1 MTTSPPSP
9 RLPAPPLYERI
20 KGALREGIVTGLY
33 APASLLPSEAALGAQ
48 FGASRITVRQAL
60 ADLQNEG
67 LIYRHHGKGTFVSQP
82 KAFQNVTALQGFAEA
97 MSAQGHAIRNRVLKL
112 QTVPAPADVAQAL
125 QLAPGTPVT
134 ELHRVRLLDQSPPS
148 PLSLEVTW
156 LPEALGS
163 IVARADLAT
172 RDVFLVLEQD
182 AGVTLGHATLAIDA
196 ALADH
201 ATAAAP
207 ETGAGAPLLRVERLT
222 HDAHGTPID
231 FERLHF
237 RGDAFQYRLR
247 LDRQVAASAQ
257 SIFPLQDTV

>member
-1 MTTSPPSP
+1 MTTSPSSP

-20 KGALREGIVTGLY
+20 KGALREGIVSGLY

-67 LIYRHHGKGTFVSQP
+67 LIYRRHGKGTFVSQP

-112 QTVPAPADVAQAL
+112 QAVPAPADVAQAL
-125 QLAPGTPVT
+125 RLAPGAPVT
-134 ELHRVRLLDQSPPS
+134 ELHRVRLLDQARV
-148 PLSLEVTW
+148 SLEVTW
-156 LPEALGS
+156 LPEALGR
-163 IVARADLAT
+163 IVARADLVT

-182 AGVTLGHATLAIDA
+182 AGVALGHATLAIDA

-201 ATAAAP
+201 ATACALD
-207 ETGAGAPLLRVERLT
+207 TGAGAPLLRVERLT

-231 FERLHF
+231 YERLSF

-257 SIFPLQDTV
+257 SVFSLQGTV

>member
-20 KGALREGIVTGLY
+20 KGALRDGIVSGRY
-33 APASLLPSEAALGAQ
+33 APASLLPSEAVLGAQ

-67 LIYRHHGKGTFVSQP
+67 LIYRRHGKGTFVSQP

-125 QLAPGTPVT
+125 RLAPGAPVT
-134 ELHRVRLLDQSPPS
+134 ELHRVRLLDQAPV
-148 PLSLEVTW
+148 SLEVTW
-156 LPEALGS
+156 LPEALGRV
-163 IVARADLAT
+163 VARADLVT
-172 RDVFLVLEQD
+172 RDVFLVLEHD
-182 AGVTLGHATLAIDA
+182 AGVALGHATLAIDA

-201 ATAAAP
+201 ATASALD
-207 ETGAGAPLLRVERLT
+207 TGAGAPLLRVERLT

-231 FERLHF
+231 YERLSF

-257 SIFPLQDTV
+257 SIFSLQGTV

>member
-1 MTTSPPSP
+1 MTTSPPPP

-20 KGALREGIVTGLY
+20 KGALRDGIVSGLY
-33 APASLLPSEAALGAQ
+33 APASLLPSEAVLGAQ

-60 ADLQNEG
+60 GDLQNEG
-67 LIYRHHGKGTFVSQP
+67 LIYRRHGKGTFVSQP

-112 QTVPAPADVAQAL
+112 QTVPAPTDVAQTL
-125 QLAPGTPVT
+125 HLTPGTPVT
-134 ELHRVRLLDQSPPS
+134 ELHRVRLLDQAPV
-148 PLSLEVTW
+148 SLEVTW
-156 LPEALGS
+156 LHEALGR
-163 IVARADLAT
+163 IVAKADLAT

-182 AGVTLGHATLAIDA
+182 AGVALGHATLAIDA

-201 ATAAAP
+201 ATAAALD
-207 ETGAGAPLLRVERLT
+207 TGAGAALLRVERLT

-231 FERLHF
+231 FERLYF

-247 LDRQVAASAQ
+247 LDRQVAVSAQ
-257 SIFPLQDTV
+257 SILPLQDTV

>member
-1 MTTSPPSP
+1 MTTSPSSP

-20 KGALREGIVTGLY
+20 KGALREGIVSGLY

-67 LIYRHHGKGTFVSQP
+67 LIYRRHGKGTFVSQP

-125 QLAPGTPVT
+125 RLAPGAPVT
-134 ELHRVRLLDQSPPS
+134 ELHRVRLLDQAPV
-148 PLSLEVTW
+148 SLEVTW
-156 LPEALGS
+156 LPEALGR
-163 IVARADLAT
+163 IVARADLVT

-182 AGVTLGHATLAIDA
+182 AGVALGHATLAIDA

-201 ATAAAP
+201 ATACALD
-207 ETGAGAPLLRVERLT
+207 TGAGAPLLRVERLT

-231 FERLHF
+231 YERLSF

-257 SIFPLQDTV
+257 SVFSLQGTV

>member
-1 MTTSPPSP
+1 MTTSPSSP
-9 RLPAPPLYERI
+9 RPPAPPLYERI
-20 KGALREGIVTGLY
+20 KGALREGIVSGLY

-67 LIYRHHGKGTFVSQP
+67 LIYRRHGKGTFVSQP

-125 QLAPGTPVT
+125 RLAPGAPVT
-134 ELHRVRLLDQSPPS
+134 ELHRVRLLDQAPV
-148 PLSLEVTW
+148 SLEVTW
-156 LPEALGS
+156 LPEALGR
-163 IVARADLAT
+163 IVARADLVT

-182 AGVTLGHATLAIDA
+182 AGVALGHATLAIDA

-201 ATAAAP
+201 ATACALD
-207 ETGAGAPLLRVERLT
+207 TGAGAPLLRVERLT

-231 FERLHF
+231 YERLSF

-257 SIFPLQDTV
+257 SVFSLQGTV

>member
-20 KGALREGIVTGLY
+20 KGALREIILSGQAVPDT
-33 APASLLPSEAALGAQ
+33 LLPSEAALCEQ

-67 LIYRHHGKGTFVSQP
+67 LIFRRHGKGTFVSAP

-97 MSAQGHAIRNRVLKL
+97 MSAQGHSIHNRVLRL
-112 QTVPAPADVAQAL
+112 ETVPAPMDVAQAL

-134 ELHRVRLLDQSPPS
+134 ELHRVRLLDRAAV
-148 PLSLEVTW
+148 SLEVTW
-156 LPEALGS
+156 LPEALGRV
-163 IVARADLAT
+163 VARADLAT

-182 AGVTLGHATLAIDA
+182 AGVPLGHATLAIDA

-201 ATAAAP
+201 ATA
-207 ETGAGAPLLRVERLT
+207 TTLDVGAGAPILRVERLT
-222 HDAHGTPID
+222 HDAHGKPID
-231 FERLHF
+231 FERLYF
-237 RGDAFQYRLR
+237 RGDTFQYRLR
-247 LDRQVAASAQ
+247 LDRHVAASAQ
-257 SIFPLQDTV
+257 TIFPSQGTV

>member
-1 MTTSPPSP
+1 MTMPPPSP
-9 RLPAPPLYERI
+9 RLPVPPLYERI
-20 KGALREGIVTGLY
+20 KGALRAGILNGQY
-33 APASLLPSEAALGAQ
+33 APQSLLPSEAALGEQ

-67 LIYRHHGKGTFVSQP
+67 LIFRRHGKGTFVSPP

-125 QLAPGTPVT
+125 QLTPGTPVT
-134 ELHRVRLLDQSPPS
+134 ELHRVRLLDQSPV
-148 PLSLEVTW
+148 SLELTW

-182 AGVTLGHATLAIDA
+182 AGVALGHATLAIDA

-201 ATAAAP
+201 AIAVALD
-207 ETGAGAPLLRVERLT
+207 TGAGAPLLRVERLT
-222 HDAHGTPID
+222 HDARGTPID

-247 LDRQVAASAQ
+247 LDRQVAAASQ
-257 SIFPLQDTV
+257 SILPSQNNV

>member
-20 KGALREGIVTGLY
+20 KGALREGIVSGLY

-67 LIYRHHGKGTFVSQP
+67 LIYRRHGKGSFVSQP

-97 MSAQGHAIRNRVLKL
+97 MSAQGHAIRNRVQKL
-112 QTVPAPADVAQAL
+112 QTVPAPTDVALAL

-134 ELHRVRLLDQSPPS
+134 ELHRVRLVDQ
-148 PLSLEVTW
+148 LLVSLEVTW

-182 AGVTLGHATLAIDA
+182 AGVALGHATLAIDA

-201 ATAAAP
+201 AAAAAL

-257 SIFPLQDTV
+257 SILPLQDTV

>member
-1 MTTSPPSP
+1 MTTPPPSP

-20 KGALREGIVTGLY
+20 KGSLREGILSGQY
-33 APASLLPSEAALGAQ
+33 APDTLLPSEAALGEQ

-67 LIYRHHGKGTFVSQP
+67 LIFRRHGKGSFVSQP

-97 MSAQGHAIRNRVLKL
+97 MSAQGHAIRNRVQKL
-112 QTVPAPADVAQAL
+112 ETVPAPTDVAQAL
-125 QLAPGTPVT
+125 QLAPGAPVT
-134 ELHRVRLLDQSPPS
+134 ALHRVRLLDQAPV
-148 PLSLEVTW
+148 SLELTW
-156 LPEALGS
+156 LPEALGR
-163 IVARADLAT
+163 IVAQADLTT

-182 AGVTLGHATLAIDA
+182 AGVVLGHATLAIDA

-201 ATAAAP
+201 ATAAALH
-207 ETGAGAPLLRVERLT
+207 TGAGAPLLRVERLT

-231 FERLHF
+231 FERLYF

-247 LDRQVAASAQ
+247 LDRQVAAAAQ
-257 SIFPLQDTV
+257 SILPLQDTV